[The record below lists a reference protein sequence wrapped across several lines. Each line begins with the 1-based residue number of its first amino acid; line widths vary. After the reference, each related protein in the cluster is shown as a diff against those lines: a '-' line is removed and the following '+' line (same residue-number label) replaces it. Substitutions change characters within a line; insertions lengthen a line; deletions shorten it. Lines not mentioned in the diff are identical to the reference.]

1 MKIIDLTHTISG
13 EMPVYPGTEKPKLSA
28 ANTIAADGFKETILN
43 MYSHTGTHTDSP
55 AHLFENGKSLDE
67 FPASMFCGK
76 AVMLDCRNVCANTRI
91 GAKILAEISDKLE
104 NVDFLIL
111 RTGWEKY
118 WNDEKYFSDYPC
130 IDTEAAEFLVKIGLK
145 GIGVDAISVDPV
157 GVPLDVHKILLGTD
171 NFIIIENLC
180 NLEEIENDVF
190 DFCALPLKFRDADGA
205 PTRAVAM
212 IG

>member
-76 AVMLDCRNVCANTRI
+76 AVMLDCRNVCANGKR
-91 GAKILAEISDKLE
+91 G
-104 NVDFLIL
+104 
-111 RTGWEKY
+111 
-118 WNDEKYFSDYPC
+118 
-130 IDTEAAEFLVKIGLK
+130 
-145 GIGVDAISVDPV
+145 
-157 GVPLDVHKILLGTD
+157 HK
-171 NFIIIENLC
+171 
-180 NLEEIENDVF
+180 
-190 DFCALPLKFRDADGA
+190 K
-205 PTRAVAM
+205 
-212 IG
+212 